1 MGEVDP
7 NILKN
12 VPRNSTFN
20 FYQRE
25 FWEEVQPSGHLIF
38 TVFCLTVP
46 MLILNILTAFAI
58 KVCLIQYSASPLVCS
73 CSCLRTWTWFSEMPR
88 STNWRPRLTMSLSWN
103 RASSQSK
110 KASLYS
116 LHSLLLFFAGS
127 LIWTLMQWSPSD
139 QEFMLS
145 PTKSLTRNS
154 SLSGKK
160 YFSTLHRG
168 YKWSSIKINFIIQF
182 FLYKYL
188 HITVIL
194 YYYNHCWNTNT
205 SRY

>member
-1 MGEVDP
+1 MGKRLFKLLLAYSSILLGFYFAFAIVFFDQDEMTNMIYRINKILSMSMGEVDP

-25 FWEEVQPSGHLIF
+25 FWEEVHPGGHLIF

-88 STNWRPRLTMSLSWN
+88 STN
-103 RASSQSK
+103 
-110 KASLYS
+110 
-116 LHSLLLFFAGS
+116 
-127 LIWTLMQWSPSD
+127 
-139 QEFMLS
+139 
-145 PTKSLTRNS
+145 
-154 SLSGKK
+154 
-160 YFSTLHRG
+160 
-168 YKWSSIKINFIIQF
+168 
-182 FLYKYL
+182 
-188 HITVIL
+188 
-194 YYYNHCWNTNT
+194 
-205 SRY
+205 